1 MFCPRCGTNQ
11 SDELRFC
18 KGCGANLHA
27 VKKVVDPKEAEKK
40 FDWSDTWV
48 AEMFLSGDAH
58 VRRKAELE
66 RALGVTPEIK
76 RYKEI
81 KAGVITA
88 SAGLAAMLFLA
99 VFMQGIILGAKIPDD
114 TAEILS
120 RIWLV
125 GVIPLFIGI
134 AFIINGIFVS
144 KKIVEASQRQ
154 ALLERSPATNLLPP
168 RDTSEFVPT
177 QFSVTEETT
186 RHLSDSKRS

>member
-154 ALLERSPATNLLPP
+154 ALLERSPETNLLPP

>member
-154 ALLERSPATNLLPP
+154 ALLERSPETNLLPS